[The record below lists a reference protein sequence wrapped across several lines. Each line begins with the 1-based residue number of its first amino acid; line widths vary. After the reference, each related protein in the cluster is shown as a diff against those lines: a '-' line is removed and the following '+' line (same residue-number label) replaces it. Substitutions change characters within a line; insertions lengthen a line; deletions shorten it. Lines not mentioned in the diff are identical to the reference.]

1 MSTLSPTFS
10 LKTLIEHFMHSFF
23 TGLQGV
29 LTPCF
34 TIIRAK
40 NNNFSFHATERPK
53 MWHFNDHRS
62 GRKFMYKNG
71 LFYMPQKNKNNIL
84 YNFKT
89 KIIFICCSDTHAL
102 LHAHMC
108 TERHAQENYLL
119 LALQLIP
126 VMKKLYQILQ
136 HNYFCYLTLVT
147 RWKEGWSQSKH
158 CENKV
163 HICACLSN
171 IMQYKIRA

>member
-1 MSTLSPTFS
+1 MFHIPLHAVQFCYKIHCNMSTLSPTFS
-10 LKTLIEHFMHSFF
+10 LKTLIKHVMHSFF

-62 GRKFMYKNG
+62 RRKFIYKNG
-71 LFYMPQKNKNNIL
+71 LFYMPQKNKNNVL

-89 KIIFICCSDTHAL
+89 KIIFVCCSGTHAL
-102 LHAHMC
+102 VHAH
-108 TERHAQENYLL
+108 
-119 LALQLIP
+119 LQKDIHR
-126 VMKKLYQILQ
+126 KT
-136 HNYFCYLTLVT
+136 TLSW
-147 RWKEGWSQSKH
+147 RYS
-158 CENKV
+158 
-163 HICACLSN
+163 
-171 IMQYKIRA
+171 